1 MKIHFLIIGAFFL
14 CLEIRRQR
22 LINRAIKEISR
33 QDNQELKEKI
43 PQIEAKRSLITAFIY
58 LIKKMGLGKKSGL
71 NFINSHELADL
82 GSQWI
87 KEHLGKM
94 MNLYEILMPV
104 LLNSFL
110 PPIKAVIHHNV
121 QSRGIF
127 IGASIGCG
135 LARFEEKIARY
146 CNKNKLRAVIIA
158 TDINETLILKAKRRL
173 KKKKIMTGFQASN
186 SKINIEKLSSRVQKE
201 QQSLVYFVP
210 VSSEYFHALFDSDFK
225 LDLVWFLHSREH
237 TIEEHPEIFEKIK
250 RCTKDW
256 AILETFRSWGVI
268 FLGNIINWW
277 SSPLFTTET
286 EISIARNYTP
296 EEWVKRKIGVVI
308 KRHPFF
314 GWMLSGG
321 VYKTL
326 KGSKFLGRWFGVK
339 DKVIYSPK
347 I

>member
-1 MKIHFLIIGAFFL
+1 MKITFLIIGAIFL
-14 CLEIRRQR
+14 YLEIRRQK
-22 LINRAIKEISR
+22 LIDKAIKEISR
-33 QDNQELKEKI
+33 INCQELKEKI
-43 PQIEAKRSLITAFIY
+43 PQIKAKRSLPTAIFY

-71 NFINSHELADL
+71 KFTNSHELADL

-94 MNLYEILMPV
+94 MSLYEILMPI

-110 PPIKAVIHHNV
+110 PPIKAVIHHKIQN
-121 QSRGIF
+121 RGIF

-135 LARFEEKIARY
+135 LARFEEKIAKY

-158 TDINETLILKAKRRL
+158 TDINEDLILKAEKRME
-173 KKKKIMTGFQASN
+173 KKKIMTEFRTKDY
-186 SKINIEKLSSRVQKE
+186 KINIEKLTALVQKTK
-201 QQSLVYFVP
+201 QSLVCFVP
-210 VSSEYFHALFDSDFK
+210 ASAENFPTLFHSNFK

-237 TIEEHPEIFEKIK
+237 AIEEHPKVFRKIK
-250 RCTKDW
+250 QITKEW

-268 FLGNIINWW
+268 FFGNIINWW
-277 SSPLFTTET
+277 SSPLFATET

-296 EEWVKRKIGVVI
+296 EEWGKRKIGVVI

-321 VYKTL
+321 VYKIL
-326 KGSKFLGRWFGVK
+326 KGSKFLGKWLGVK
-339 DKVIYSPK
+339 DKVIYSPR